1 MTVTLEI
8 PPELEAQLCDRTTRR
23 GQSVSDF
30 LMTLAESE
38 EYYYLHEWEDEA
50 ERQEITAVIEQRLAD
65 VEAGDKGI
73 LLEDFHSEMLTRIE
87 ERKQKA
93 AGAAA

>member
-8 PPELEAQLCDRTTRR
+8 PPEMEAQLCDRATRR
-23 GQSVSDF
+23 GQSVTDF

-38 EYYYLHEWEDEA
+38 DYYYIYDWEDEA
-50 ERQEITAVIEQRLAD
+50 EHQEVIAVIEQRLAD
-65 VEAGDKGI
+65 VEAGEKGE
-73 LLEDFHSEMLTRIE
+73 LLEDFHEDMLARIE

-93 AGAAA
+93 TGAAA